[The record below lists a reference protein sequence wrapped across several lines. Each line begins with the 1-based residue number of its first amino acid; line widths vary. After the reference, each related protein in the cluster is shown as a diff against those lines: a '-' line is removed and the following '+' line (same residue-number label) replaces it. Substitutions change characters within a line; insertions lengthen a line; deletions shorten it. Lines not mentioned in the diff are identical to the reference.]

1 MWHGIQDLEA
11 RFLLVVRSI
20 EPFEIRNIPKFQK
33 GLDVVEISISRE
45 LLWEVSEFHMQ
56 KVNLWEKQI
65 WDWWIYD
72 SGVWSLTKTANRIKS
87 GECFY

>member
-1 MWHGIQDLEA
+1 MASKTSTLEA
-11 RFLLVVRSI
+11 RFLLVRSI

-33 GLDVVEISISRE
+33 GIDVEEISISRE

-65 WDWWIYD
+65 
-72 SGVWSLTKTANRIKS
+72 
-87 GECFY
+87 